1 MNPCDPPFPHHVCLL
16 EPLAPI
22 PELWTRQ
29 PCSDFA
35 IFRNPSFASARSWH
49 CHILKMSSFQTLLAL
64 FLFIIPGEYS
74 RAAETRIAV
83 GTNDKPPEEN
93 FDKPIP
99 YDTIET
105 NFLVTPLLGLTR
117 YRLAGWDSNWIDR
130 RGEMFFLVRFRNAKG
145 DQIAQQ
151 SFMVKGRSRGWG
163 GTEENS
169 IATDRSEKVVVP
181 PDADNFTIAISSAG
195 PAVSIGTFAITALNV
210 STIGSHR
217 ELIGK
222 STATAWS
229 KGGTRPSMASERTD
243 RNGELIHVLMDDD
256 TTGHADWM
264 TVSNAASRVTPGET
278 LQLRW
283 QEYFC
288 TGMGDPFTVKYT
300 HLPPGSY
307 RFEVESLGF
316 SGEAPGTLMT
326 LPIRVAQPFWKDLRY
341 WAAAALLAAAG
352 FTLLGRHLVR
362 KRIQLH
368 LREAQM
374 IGDERLRIAR
384 DLHDNLGARLSHISL
399 LGAHS
404 MSSAPDAPTQ
414 EKFQQ
419 ITSMSREL
427 VTALSETVWMLNS
440 KNDHLESLVDYLCRM
455 VSELCRSLDIRCRID
470 AISPAEDQPVS
481 SEVRHHVTMVVKE
494 AVNNALKHSKCTEI
508 RLKIDLHPSGLDIG
522 ITDNGIGLDE
532 AGNEQGNGLE
542 NIRQRMDDLGGR
554 LSIGKS
560 EEGGV
565 SILLHVPL

>member
-1 MNPCDPPFPHHVCLL
+1 
-16 EPLAPI
+16 
-22 PELWTRQ
+22 
-29 PCSDFA
+29 
-35 IFRNPSFASARSWH
+35 
-49 CHILKMSSFQTLLAL
+49 MSSFRTLLAL
-64 FLFIIPGEYS
+64 FLSIIPGAS
-74 RAAETRIAV
+74 SGATETGIAV
-83 GTNDKPPEEN
+83 GTNERPPEKN
-93 FDKPIP
+93 YNKPLP
-99 YDTIET
+99 YSTIET
-105 NFLVTPLLGLTR
+105 SFLITPPPGLIR
-117 YRLAGWDSNWIDR
+117 YRLAGWDTNWIDR
-130 RGEMFFLVRFRNAKG
+130 TGEMVFLVRFQNAKG

-151 SFMVKGRSRGWG
+151 SFVVKGRSRGWG

-169 IATDRSEKVVVP
+169 IPTDRSAEVVVP

-195 PAVSIGTFAITALNV
+195 PAVSIGTFAITGLHV
-210 STIGSHR
+210 STIDSHR
-217 ELIGK
+217 ELINK

-229 KGGTRPSMASERTD
+229 KGGTRPSMAFVRTD
-243 RNGELIHVLMDDD
+243 RDGELIHVLMDDD

-264 TVSNAASRVTPGET
+264 TVANAASRVIPGET
-278 LQLRW
+278 LQIRW

-316 SGEAPGTLMT
+316 SGEAPGKLMV
-326 LPIRVAQPFWKDLRY
+326 LPIRIAQPFWKDLRY
-341 WAAAALLAAAG
+341 WTAATLLAAAG

-362 KRIQLH
+362 KQIQLH

-374 IGDERLRIAR
+374 ISDERLRIAR

-399 LGAHS
+399 LGAHA
-404 MSSAPDAPTQ
+404 MSSAPDTPTR

-419 ITSMSREL
+419 IASMSREL
-427 VTALSETVWMLNS
+427 VTALSESVWMLNS

-470 AISPAEDQPVS
+470 AISSTEDQPVS
-481 SEVRHHVTMVVKE
+481 SDVRHHVTMVVKE

-508 RLKIDLHPSGLDIG
+508 RLKIGLHPTGGLEIG
-522 ITDNGIGLDE
+522 IADNGIGLDE
-532 AGNEQGNGLE
+532 ANNEQGNGLE
-542 NIRQRMDDLGGR
+542 NIRQRMDGLGGK